1 MDKLAIV
8 LSIGLPIVYAA
19 SEKHQLIGGLNDM
32 DDDGVVFWGATNSK
46 EDEKVKLVRSI
57 LVFILTVVILLG
69 VAWLI
74 YKAYQHFRGPKNA
87 KK

>member
-8 LSIGLPIVYAA
+8 LSIGLPLVYTK

-32 DDDGVVFWGATNSK
+32 DEDGVVFWGGTNSK
-46 EDEKVKLVRSI
+46 DDEKVKLVRSI

-74 YKAYQHFRGPKNA
+74 YKAYLHFRGPKDD